1 MSGYPLSVKQ
11 LTGKFRNV
19 VRHWANVFVMK
30 MPNGE
35 PKYPKLGKLTKAVR
49 FLPLGNVDCEIG
61 FSENKQ
67 ALHHRASL

>member
-11 LTGKFRNV
+11 LTGKFLNV
-19 VRHWANVFVMK
+19 THWENVLVMK

-35 PKYPKLGKLTKAVR
+35 PKYPKLGKLTKAVL
-49 FLPLGNVDCEIG
+49 FLLHGNVDCEMG